1 MQNTAESLKYFI
13 PRKNI
18 WLTRLILLLGFIMFD
33 YTSTLTFCNTPFL
46 EGNIYARA
54 FMETFGIGLGLTLF
68 NIITTT
74 PLYLIFSVDSHAI
87 RLPPKILK
95 LTNPV
100 IDGIF
105 AWFIAGTRFNGAT
118 SWFWSA
124 STVVRQMIGAALYL
138 ILIFI
143 TRKLVNS

>member
-18 WLTRLILLLGFIMFD
+18 WRTRLILLLSFIMFD
-33 YTSTLTFCNTPFL
+33 YTATLAFCSAPIF

-74 PLYLIFSVDSHAI
+74 PLYLIFSVDSHMI
-87 RLPPKILK
+87 RLPPKIAK

-100 IDGIF
+100 VDGIF
-105 AWFIAGTRFNGAT
+105 AWFIAGVRFNGAT

-124 STVVRQMIGAALYL
+124 PLVVRQITGAALYL
-138 ILIFI
+138 ILILI
-143 TRKLVNS
+143 LIKR